1 MFPIHHVSREF
12 LMALA
17 VGSTAPDFSL
27 KNQFGETVSLSDFT
41 GKKAVALVF
50 YPLSFSGI
58 CTGELC
64 ELRDNITLFKDNDV
78 ELIGIS
84 VDSHFVQRQF
94 AEKEGYDFNVLAD
107 FWPHGEV
114 AKKYGVFVEDA
125 GISTRATFV
134 IDRDGKIAGEIITNP
149 GQARDFAAYKAIIEN
164 L

>member
-1 MFPIHHVSREF
+1 
-12 LMALA
+12 MALA
-17 VGSTAPDFSL
+17 VGSAAPAFSL

-41 GKKAVALVF
+41 GKKPVVLVF

-64 ELRDNITLFKDNDV
+64 ELRDNITIFKDHNV

-84 VDSHFVQRQF
+84 VDSHFVQRKF
-94 AEKEGYDFNVLAD
+94 AEQEGYDFNVLAD
-107 FWPHGEV
+107 FWPHGGV
-114 AKKYGVFVEDA
+114 AQAYGVFVADK
-125 GISTRATFV
+125 GIANRATFV
-134 IDRDGKIAGEIITNP
+134 IDINGNIAGEIITDP

>member
-1 MFPIHHVSREF
+1 
-12 LMALA
+12 MALA
-17 VGSTAPDFSL
+17 VGAIAPEFTL
-27 KNQFGETVSLSDFT
+27 KNQFGEMISLSDFL

-64 ELRDNITLFKDNDV
+64 EIRDNINVFATKDV
-78 ELIGIS
+78 EVIGIS

-94 AEKEGYDFNVLAD
+94 AEKEGYDFNLLAD

-114 AKKYGVFVEDA
+114 AQKYGVFVEDA

-134 IDRDGKIAGEIITNP
+134 IDKDGKIAGEIITNP